1 VVEPACGAAL
11 ALVYKNV
18 DALKDVKDIL
28 LIVCGGAG
36 VNYGKL
42 VELKAGA
49 S

>member
-1 VVEPACGAAL
+1 
-11 ALVYKNV
+11 VYKNV